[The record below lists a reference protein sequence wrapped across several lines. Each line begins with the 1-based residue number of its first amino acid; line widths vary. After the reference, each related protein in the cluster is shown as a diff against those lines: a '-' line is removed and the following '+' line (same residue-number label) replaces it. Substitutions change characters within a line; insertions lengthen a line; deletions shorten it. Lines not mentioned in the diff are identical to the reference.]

1 VALLITYGALALFFA
16 VVVLILQRSYVADR
30 NFTDF
35 AVAGRSF
42 GGFFQAMAFFN
53 TYQPGFVF
61 LGSFGFIVKTG
72 VVGMGI
78 STLLAPVVMYL
89 MADRVWTWGA
99 KYDLRTQPDLMALRY
114 DSKHV
119 RLVAALVGIFGLFPW
134 MVLGMQSLGAVFFAL
149 SLGHLS
155 FTASV
160 VLGVVVMTIR
170 QIWTI
175 RMGMRG
181 IVISDLFQ
189 GVVAYLFGSAL
200 TIGLIVWLYAGGA
213 SLAALPAE
221 RFQIPGPET
230 DSSLLFLSLTLLPL
244 LCSLCWPDLFVRL
257 YTGSGVAS
265 VKRSSAYCAPIALV
279 FVSSLGF
286 LALLASGRPDVA
298 ANPDAAW
305 FTLALAAGGPLL
317 LAMAGV
323 VVFAAS
329 MGNIDATVQSIG
341 AQIANDVI
349 GAVRPDR
356 EAMNERGLMLTSQ
369 ISMAAITLLSATIAC
384 LPLPALFTIALFAFQ
399 IMVQLSVPLYFGIF
413 SKFGN
418 QHGAAGGMLAGIA
431 TVCALQLAWPI
442 GVPWA
447 FGLTTGALGLAVN
460 LIVFIAAGFLI
471 RRTEDEQAR
480 LDALFENVGSPRRS
494 SARNNSAP
502 QLVRKL
508 NLVEDMNL
516 KDMPDAVGC
525 WLDRVARDQLIAW
538 PRRGPLLHWLI
549 FTGATIFA
557 FVLLWHYGLIRQMIV
572 SDRTHISSLII
583 LLYIG
588 ASLHC
593 LWRTVAISREDD
605 AARQAAELVATDGRH
620 LTFDDRGPTA
630 EPMLPNGLV
639 TSHIRNL
646 ATKAR
651 TQGSTRL
658 DQTLLL
664 RGLAGQLRGS
674 NHFGSFASDTLMKLG
689 LLGTIV
695 GFIMMLAPIAGLDA
709 DNRGAL
715 KSSMT
720 MMSDGMAVAMYTTLA
735 GLVGSILI
743 KIQYYMLDDATSRLF
758 NFAVGMT
765 EVHVVSALERQ
776 SATNR

>member
-16 VVVLILQRSYVADR
+16 AVVLILQRSYVADR

-42 GGFFQAMAFFN
+42 SGFFQAMAFFN

-155 FTASV
+155 FTAAV

-200 TIGLIVWLYAGGA
+200 IIGLIIWLYAGGA

-221 RFQIPGPET
+221 RFQIPGPES

-286 LALLASGRPDVA
+286 LALLASARPDVA

-349 GAVRPDR
+349 GAVRSDNK
-356 EAMNERGLMLTSQ
+356 AMGERGLMLTSQ

-418 QHGAAGGMLAGIA
+418 RQGAVGGMLAGVGA
-431 TVCALQLAWPI
+431 VCVLQLAWPVGI
-442 GVPWA
+442 PWA
-447 FGLTTGALGLAVN
+447 YGLTTGAVGLFANLAVFLLAGV
-460 LIVFIAAGFLI
+460 LIP
-471 RRTEDEQAR
+471 RTRDEQER
-480 LDALFENVGSPRRS
+480 LDALFSN
-494 SARNNSAP
+494 
-502 QLVRKL
+502 
-508 NLVEDMNL
+508 
-516 KDMPDAVGC
+516 
-525 WLDRVARDQLIAW
+525 
-538 PRRGPLLHWLI
+538 
-549 FTGATIFA
+549 
-557 FVLLWHYGLIRQMIV
+557 
-572 SDRTHISSLII
+572 
-583 LLYIG
+583 
-588 ASLHC
+588 
-593 LWRTVAISREDD
+593 
-605 AARQAAELVATDGRH
+605 
-620 LTFDDRGPTA
+620 TA
-630 EPMLPNGLV
+630 ERGGREPAALPGFYSQST
-639 TSHIRNL
+639 TSGDP
-646 ATKAR
+646 TY
-651 TQGSTRL
+651 G
-658 DQTLLL
+658 
-664 RGLAGQLRGS
+664 
-674 NHFGSFASDTLMKLG
+674 
-689 LLGTIV
+689 
-695 GFIMMLAPIAGLDA
+695 
-709 DNRGAL
+709 
-715 KSSMT
+715 
-720 MMSDGMAVAMYTTLA
+720 
-735 GLVGSILI
+735 
-743 KIQYYMLDDATSRLF
+743 
-758 NFAVGMT
+758 
-765 EVHVVSALERQ
+765 
-776 SATNR
+776 

>member
-1 VALLITYGALALFFA
+1 MALLITYGALALFFIA
-16 VVVLILQRSYVADR
+16 VVLILQRSYVADR

-42 GGFFQAMAFFN
+42 SGFFQAMAFFN

-155 FTASV
+155 FTAAV

-181 IVISDLFQ
+181 IVISDMFQ

-200 TIGLIVWLYAGGA
+200 IIGLIAWLYANGA
-213 SLAALPAE
+213 SLAALPTE
-221 RFQIPGPET
+221 RFEIPGPKT

-257 YTGSGVAS
+257 YTGSGVAA

-286 LALLASGRPDVA
+286 LALLASTRPDVA

-317 LAMAGV
+317 LATAGV

-349 GAVRPDR
+349 GAFRPDNK
-356 EAMNERGLMLTSQ
+356 AISERGLMLTSQ
-369 ISMAAITLLSATIAC
+369 ISMAVITLLSATIAC

-399 IMVQLSVPLYFGIF
+399 IMVQISVPLYFGIF

-418 QHGAAGGMLAGIA
+418 WQGAAGGMLAGIT
-431 TVCALQLAWPI
+431 TVCALQFAWPVGI
-442 GVPWA
+442 PWA
-447 FGLTTGALGLAVN
+447 YGLTTGAIGLLVNLAVFV
-460 LIVFIAAGFLI
+460 LAGVVI
-471 RRTEDEQAR
+471 PRTREEQDR
-480 LDALFENVGSPRRS
+480 LDTLF
-494 SARNNSAP
+494 
-502 QLVRKL
+502 
-508 NLVEDMNL
+508 
-516 KDMPDAVGC
+516 
-525 WLDRVARDQLIAW
+525 
-538 PRRGPLLHWLI
+538 
-549 FTGATIFA
+549 
-557 FVLLWHYGLIRQMIV
+557 
-572 SDRTHISSLII
+572 
-583 LLYIG
+583 
-588 ASLHC
+588 
-593 LWRTVAISREDD
+593 
-605 AARQAAELVATDGRH
+605 
-620 LTFDDRGPTA
+620 
-630 EPMLPNGLV
+630 
-639 TSHIRNL
+639 
-646 ATKAR
+646 AR
-651 TQGSTRL
+651 TSGYRATEPE
-658 DQTLLL
+658 
-664 RGLAGQLRGS
+664 AVP
-674 NHFGSFASDTLMKLG
+674 SF
-689 LLGTIV
+689 
-695 GFIMMLAPIAGLDA
+695 
-709 DNRGAL
+709 
-715 KSSMT
+715 
-720 MMSDGMAVAMYTTLA
+720 
-735 GLVGSILI
+735 
-743 KIQYYMLDDATSRLF
+743 TS
-758 NFAVGMT
+758 
-765 EVHVVSALERQ
+765 
-776 SATNR
+776 

>member
-1 VALLITYGALALFFA
+1 MALFITYGALALFFA

-42 GGFFQAMAFFN
+42 SGFFQAMAFFN

-61 LGSFGFIVKTG
+61 LGSFGFIAKTG

-114 DSKHV
+114 DSRGV
-119 RLVAALVGIFGLFPW
+119 RIVAALVGIFGLFPW
-134 MVLGMQSLGAVFFAL
+134 MVLGMQSLGAVFYAL

-189 GVVAYLFGSAL
+189 GVIAYLFGSAL
-200 TIGLIVWLYAGGA
+200 IIGLIVWLYAGGA

-221 RFQIPGPET
+221 HFQIPGPET

-286 LALLASGRPDVA
+286 LALLSSGRPDVA

-317 LAMAGV
+317 LALAGV

-329 MGNIDATVQSIG
+329 MGNIDATVQSVG
-341 AQIANDVI
+341 AQIANDII
-349 GAVRPDR
+349 GVLRPER
-356 EAMNERGLMLTSQ
+356 EAMSERSLMLTSQ
-369 ISMAAITLLSATIAC
+369 ISMAAITLISATIAC

-418 QHGAAGGMLAGIA
+418 RQGAVGGMLAGIV
-431 TVCALQLAWPI
+431 TVCVLQLAWPI

-447 FGLTTGALGLAVN
+447 YGLTTGALGLAVN
-460 LIVFIAAGFLI
+460 FGVFVVAGLLI
-471 RRTEDEQAR
+471 RRSKDEQAR
-480 LDALFENVGSPRRS
+480 LDALFEN
-494 SARNNSAP
+494 
-502 QLVRKL
+502 
-508 NLVEDMNL
+508 M
-516 KDMPDAVGC
+516 
-525 WLDRVARDQLIAW
+525 
-538 PRRGPLLHWLI
+538 
-549 FTGATIFA
+549 ATA
-557 FVLLWHYGLIRQMIV
+557 
-572 SDRTHISSLII
+572 
-583 LLYIG
+583 G
-588 ASLHC
+588 ASPQQTEPILQH
-593 LWRTVAISREDD
+593 
-605 AARQAAELVATDGRH
+605 AE
-620 LTFDDRGPTA
+620 
-630 EPMLPNGLV
+630 
-639 TSHIRNL
+639 S
-646 ATKAR
+646 
-651 TQGSTRL
+651 
-658 DQTLLL
+658 
-664 RGLAGQLRGS
+664 
-674 NHFGSFASDTLMKLG
+674 
-689 LLGTIV
+689 
-695 GFIMMLAPIAGLDA
+695 
-709 DNRGAL
+709 
-715 KSSMT
+715 
-720 MMSDGMAVAMYTTLA
+720 
-735 GLVGSILI
+735 
-743 KIQYYMLDDATSRLF
+743 
-758 NFAVGMT
+758 
-765 EVHVVSALERQ
+765 
-776 SATNR
+776 

>member
-1 VALLITYGALALFFA
+1 MALLITYGALVLFFA

-42 GGFFQAMAFFN
+42 SGFFQAMAFFN

-78 STLLAPVVMYL
+78 STLLAPIVMYL

-155 FTASV
+155 FTAAV

-189 GVVAYLFGSAL
+189 GIVAYLFGSAL
-200 TIGLIVWLYAGGA
+200 IIGLIGWLYANGA

-221 RFQIPGPET
+221 RFEIPGPKT
-230 DSSLLFLSLTLLPL
+230 DSPLLFMSLTLLPL

-257 YTGSGVAS
+257 YTGSGVAA
-265 VKRSSAYCAPIALV
+265 VKRSSAYCAPMALV

-305 FTLALAAGGPLL
+305 FTLALAAGGPWL
-317 LAMAGV
+317 LATAGV

-341 AQIANDVI
+341 AQIANDI
-349 GAVRPDR
+349 LGAVRADGK
-356 EAMNERGLMLTSQ
+356 AMSQRGLMLTSQ
-369 ISMAAITLLSATIAC
+369 IAMAAITLLSATIAC

-399 IMVQLSVPLYFGIF
+399 IMVQISVPLYAGIF
-413 SKFGN
+413 TKFGN
-418 QHGAAGGMLAGIA
+418 RQGASCGMLAGII
-431 TVCALQLAWPI
+431 TVCALQFAWPVGI
-442 GVPWA
+442 PWA
-447 FGLTTGALGLAVN
+447 YGLTTGAIGLLVNLAV
-460 LIVFIAAGFLI
+460 FLLFGVAI
-471 RRTEDEQAR
+471 PRKRVEQDR
-480 LDALFENVGSPRRS
+480 IDALFARTSGKRS
-494 SARNNSAP
+494 
-502 QLVRKL
+502 
-508 NLVEDMNL
+508 
-516 KDMPDAVGC
+516 
-525 WLDRVARDQLIAW
+525 
-538 PRRGPLLHWLI
+538 
-549 FTGATIFA
+549 
-557 FVLLWHYGLIRQMIV
+557 
-572 SDRTHISSLII
+572 
-583 LLYIG
+583 
-588 ASLHC
+588 
-593 LWRTVAISREDD
+593 
-605 AARQAAELVATDGRH
+605 AELEAV
-620 LTFDDRGPTA
+620 P
-630 EPMLPNGLV
+630 
-639 TSHIRNL
+639 
-646 ATKAR
+646 
-651 TQGSTRL
+651 
-658 DQTLLL
+658 
-664 RGLAGQLRGS
+664 
-674 NHFGSFASDTLMKLG
+674 SFIS
-689 LLGTIV
+689 
-695 GFIMMLAPIAGLDA
+695 
-709 DNRGAL
+709 
-715 KSSMT
+715 
-720 MMSDGMAVAMYTTLA
+720 
-735 GLVGSILI
+735 
-743 KIQYYMLDDATSRLF
+743 
-758 NFAVGMT
+758 
-765 EVHVVSALERQ
+765 
-776 SATNR
+776 